1 MLREILQSIKEIIV
15 DYVKSR
21 LFPVT
26 VVVLVLFSI
35 LVHQLFVLQI
45 KEGEEHMENFVY
57 KSKKTLT
64 IDSVRGNIYDCNG
77 NLLAYNEL
85 SYSVVFSNDNAQT
98 TMAKNLKIS
107 ENELKNQIV
116 DETIS
121 ILEKNGDSLTLDFPI
136 KLDANGNFQFTVKDQ
151 QLKNFLKDVY
161 AKTDYDSMPD
171 EQKNATADDIMEYLN
186 TKVFDVSD
194 SYSKEA
200 DLKIV
205 GVRYKLWMNRYQQ
218 YVPVTIAYDIS
229 ETSNAAITEHADE
242 LPGMSVSVKSL
253 RRYNDA
259 KYFAHVI
266 GYIGAISDEEMKE
279 KNAKLSD
286 EEQYTNEEMIGK
298 TGIEQYCESYLRG
311 TNGLETMYVDNL
323 GKVIDTVESKPAT
336 AGNDVY
342 LTLDLNLQKYCYDT
356 LEDEITSIIL
366 SYLTP
371 AYNVIAKENASIAIS
386 DVYFGLF
393 NNNILSQDDMRAED
407 ATDTEKATIQA
418 IDAQRQATLDLNL
431 QKYCYD
437 TLEDEITSIILS
449 YLTPAYNV
457 IAKENASIAISDVYF
472 GLFNNNILSQDDM
485 RAEDATDTEKATIQ
499 AIDAQRQATLDNLYT
514 ILTSTF
520 TPLSELDENY
530 QHYMEYICEVLSDNN
545 IFHTSMIDKDDQE
558 FIDYTNN
565 VTSLEHYLKYAISQE
580 AIDLS
585 ALKVESDYYDN
596 DEIYNALCDY
606 IIEYLST
613 DSEFDKLVIKV
624 MLQSGMITGD
634 AVVQLLYDQG
644 ILNVDGDT
652 EYQEYLAGN
661 YGAYDFMRKKIQNQE
676 ITPAMLALDI
686 CSGSAIVTDVNTGD
700 VKAYVSYPSYDNNYL
715 TNEVDTAYYN
725 QLLADKTTPLY
736 NRASQQR
743 TAPGSTY
750 KPLVA
755 IAGLTEGVIDTGSI
769 YFCNGLFEK
778 ITPSPKCWGNSAH
791 GGLNVVGGIQ
801 HSCNLFFYNLGYDLA
816 IKDGSYNDAYG
827 VERIQ
832 KYAELFGLGDKSGLE
847 LPEIEPHISDNDS
860 VRSAIGQAK
869 NIYAPVQLSRYV
881 TTIANSGTCYNLTL
895 IDKVTDYEGNVIL
908 DNHAEVKN
916 QVQLASSTWDAVHQG
931 MRNVVA
937 YSAGSDELIN
947 RINVHVAGKT
957 GTAQESEDKPDHALF
972 VSYAPYESPE
982 VSVTCVIQN
991 GYSSA
996 NARELAGFIYAY
1008 MYDPDKL
1015 VGAEMSG
1022 NATPSQD

>member
-35 LVHQLFVLQI
+35 LIHQLFVLQI
-45 KEGEEHMENFVY
+45 KEGQEHMENFVY

-85 SYSVVFSNDNAQT
+85 SYSVVFSNDTAQT
-98 TMAKNLKIS
+98 TMAKKLGIS
-107 ENELKNQIV
+107 ENETKNQIV
-116 DETIS
+116 SNTLS

-136 KLDANGNFQFTVKDQ
+136 KLDANGNYQYTVKDQ
-151 QLKNFLKDVY
+151 QLKLFLKDVY
-161 AKTDYDSMPD
+161 AQTDFDKMTD
-171 EQKNATADDIMEYLN
+171 AQKNSTADDIMKYL
-186 TKVFDVSD
+186 KEKIFDVAD
-194 SYSKEA
+194 TYSKEEA
-200 DLKIV
+200 LKIV
-205 GVRYKLWMNRYQQ
+205 AVRYKLWMNRYQQ

-253 RRYNDA
+253 RHYNDA

-266 GYIGAISDEEMKE
+266 GYIGAISDEELKE
-279 KNAKLSD
+279 RNADLSD
-286 EEQYTNEEMIGK
+286 NEKYTNEEMIGK

-311 TNGLETMYVDNL
+311 TNGSETMYVDNL
-323 GKVIDTVESKPAT
+323 GKVIETVESKPAT

-366 SYLTP
+366 TYLTP
-371 AYNVIAKENASIAIS
+371 AYNVVAEENSSIPIT

-393 NNNILSQDDMRAED
+393 NNNIFSLDHMHADD
-407 ATDTEKATIQA
+407 ATDTEKVTISA
-418 IDAQRQATLDLNL
+418 IETQTESTINR
-431 QKYCYD
+431 
-437 TLEDEITSIILS
+437 I
-449 YLTPAYNV
+449 
-457 IAKENASIAISDVYF
+457 
-472 GLFNNNILSQDDM
+472 DD
-485 RAEDATDTEKATIQ
+485 
-499 AIDAQRQATLDNLYT
+499 
-514 ILTSTF
+514 ILTTSF
-520 TPLSELDENY
+520 TPLSELDQTY
-530 QHYMEYICEVLSDNN
+530 QDYMEYICEILSEND
-545 IFHTSMIDKDDQE
+545 IFQSSMIDKEDQE
-558 FIDYTNN
+558 FIDYTSN

-580 AIDLS
+580 AIDIS
-585 ALKVESDYYDN
+585 ALQVESDYYDN

-606 IIEYLST
+606 IIEYLKQ
-613 DSEFDKLVIKV
+613 DSEFDKLVIKD
-624 MLQSGMITGD
+624 MLKSGEISGNM
-634 AVVQLLYDQG
+634 VVQLLYDQG
-644 ILNVDGDT
+644 VLNVDGDT
-652 EYQEYLAGN
+652 DYQEYLNGSFS
-661 YGAYDFMRKKIQNQE
+661 AYDFIRKKIQSQE
-676 ITPAMLALDI
+676 LTPAMLALDI
-686 CSGSAIVTDVNTGD
+686 CSGSAIVTDVNTGN

-715 TNEVDTAYYN
+715 TNEVDTDYYN
-725 QLLADKTTPLY
+725 KLLSDKTTPLY

-755 IAGLTEGVIDTGSI
+755 IAGLTEGVIDTSSV
-769 YFCNGLFEK
+769 YYCNGLFDK
-778 ITPSPKCWGNSAH
+778 ITPPAKCWGNSAH

-816 IKDGSYNDAYG
+816 AKDGKYNDAYG

-869 NIYAPVQLSRYV
+869 NTYAPIQLSRYV
-881 TTIANSGTCYNLTL
+881 TTVANSGTCYNLTL
-895 IDKVTDYEGNVIL
+895 IDKVTDYEGNIIL
-908 DNHAEVKN
+908 NNQAEVKN
-916 QVQLASSTWDAVHQG
+916 TVQLAKSTWDAVHQG

-937 YSAGSDELIN
+937 YSAGSNELIN
-947 RINVHVAGKT
+947 QINVNVAGKT
-957 GTAQESEDKPDHALF
+957 GTAQESKVKPDHALF
-972 VSYAPYESPE
+972 VSYAPYEAPE

-1022 NATPSQD
+1022 NAEPSQD

>member
-1 MLREILQSIKEIIV
+1 
-15 DYVKSR
+15 
-21 LFPVT
+21 
-26 VVVLVLFSI
+26 
-35 LVHQLFVLQI
+35 
-45 KEGEEHMENFVY
+45 MENFVY

-64 IDSVRGNIYDCNG
+64 IDSVRGNICDCNG

-85 SYSVVFSNDNAQT
+85 SYSVVFSNDTAQT
-98 TMAKNLKIS
+98 TMAKKLGIS
-107 ENELKNQIV
+107 ENETKNQIV
-116 DETIS
+116 SNTLS

-136 KLDANGNFQFTVKDQ
+136 KLDANGNYQYTVKDQ
-151 QLKNFLKDVY
+151 QLKLFLKDVY
-161 AKTDYDSMPD
+161 AQTDFDKMTD
-171 EQKNATADDIMEYLN
+171 AQKNSTADDIMKYL
-186 TKVFDVSD
+186 KEKIFDVAD
-194 SYSKEA
+194 TYSKEES
-200 DLKIV
+200 LKIV
-205 GVRYKLWMNRYQQ
+205 AVRYKLWMNRYQQ

-253 RRYNDA
+253 RHYNDA

-266 GYIGAISDEEMKE
+266 GYIGAISDEELKE
-279 KNAKLSD
+279 RNAELSD
-286 EEQYTNEEMIGK
+286 NEKYTNEEMIGK

-311 TNGLETMYVDNL
+311 TNGSETMYVDNL
-323 GKVIDTVESKPAT
+323 GKVIETVESKPAT

-366 SYLTP
+366 TYLTP
-371 AYNVIAKENASIAIS
+371 AYNVVAEENSSIPIT

-393 NNNILSQDDMRAED
+393 NNNIFSLDHMHADD
-407 ATDTEKATIQA
+407 ATDTEKVTISA
-418 IDAQRQATLDLNL
+418 IETQTESTINR
-431 QKYCYD
+431 
-437 TLEDEITSIILS
+437 I
-449 YLTPAYNV
+449 
-457 IAKENASIAISDVYF
+457 
-472 GLFNNNILSQDDM
+472 DD
-485 RAEDATDTEKATIQ
+485 
-499 AIDAQRQATLDNLYT
+499 
-514 ILTSTF
+514 ILTTSF
-520 TPLSELDENY
+520 TPLSELDQTY
-530 QHYMEYICEVLSDNN
+530 QDYMEYICEILSEND
-545 IFHTSMIDKDDQE
+545 IFQSSMIDKEDQE
-558 FIDYTNN
+558 FIDYTSN

-580 AIDLS
+580 AIDIS
-585 ALKVESDYYDN
+585 ALQVESDYYDN

-606 IIEYLST
+606 IIEYLKQ
-613 DSEFDKLVIKV
+613 DSEFDKLVIKD
-624 MLQSGMITGD
+624 MLKSGEISGNM
-634 AVVQLLYDQG
+634 VVQLLYDQG
-644 ILNVDGDT
+644 VLNVDGDT
-652 EYQEYLAGN
+652 DYQEYLNGSFS
-661 YGAYDFMRKKIQNQE
+661 AYDFIRKKIQSQE
-676 ITPAMLALDI
+676 LTPAMLALDI

-715 TNEVDTAYYN
+715 TNEVDTDYYN
-725 QLLADKTTPLY
+725 KLLADKTTPLY

-755 IAGLTEGVIDTGSI
+755 IAGLTEGVIDTSSV
-769 YFCNGLFEK
+769 YYCNGLFDK
-778 ITPSPKCWGNSAH
+778 ITPPAKCWGNSAH

-816 IKDGSYNDAYG
+816 AKDGKYNDAYG

-869 NIYAPVQLSRYV
+869 NTYAPIQLSRYV
-881 TTIANSGTCYNLTL
+881 TTVANSGTCYNLTL
-895 IDKVTDYEGNVIL
+895 IDKVTDYEGNIIL
-908 DNHAEVKN
+908 NNQAEVKN
-916 QVQLASSTWDAVHQG
+916 TVQLAKSTWDAVHQG

-937 YSAGSDELIN
+937 YSAGSNELIN
-947 RINVHVAGKT
+947 QINVNVAGKT
-957 GTAQESEDKPDHALF
+957 GTAQESKVKPDHALF
-972 VSYAPYESPE
+972 VSYAPYEAPE

-1022 NATPSQD
+1022 NAEPSQD

>member
-35 LVHQLFVLQI
+35 LIHQLFVLQI
-45 KEGEEHMENFVY
+45 KEGQEHMENFVY

-85 SYSVVFSNDNAQT
+85 SYSVVFSNDTAQT
-98 TMAKNLKIS
+98 TMAKKLGIS
-107 ENELKNQIV
+107 ENETKNQIV
-116 DETIS
+116 SNTLS

-136 KLDANGNFQFTVKDQ
+136 KLDANGNYQYTVKDQ
-151 QLKNFLKDVY
+151 QLKLFLKDVY
-161 AKTDYDSMPD
+161 AQTDFDKMTD
-171 EQKNATADDIMEYLN
+171 AQKNSTADDIMKYLN
-186 TKVFDVSD
+186 EKIFDVAD
-194 SYSKEA
+194 TYSKEEA
-200 DLKIV
+200 LKIV
-205 GVRYKLWMNRYQQ
+205 AVRYKLWMNRYQQ

-253 RRYNDA
+253 RHYNDA

-266 GYIGAISDEEMKE
+266 GYIGAISDEELKDR
-279 KNAKLSD
+279 NADLSD
-286 EEQYTNEEMIGK
+286 NEKYTNEEMIGK
-298 TGIEQYCESYLRG
+298 TGIEQYCESYLRR
-311 TNGLETMYVDNL
+311 TNGSETMYVDNL
-323 GKVIDTVESKPAT
+323 GKVIETVESKPAT

-366 SYLTP
+366 TYLTP
-371 AYNVIAKENASIAIS
+371 AYNVVAEENSSIPIT

-393 NNNILSQDDMRAED
+393 NNNIFSLDHMHADD
-407 ATDTEKATIQA
+407 ATDTEKVTISA
-418 IDAQRQATLDLNL
+418 IETQTESTINR
-431 QKYCYD
+431 
-437 TLEDEITSIILS
+437 I
-449 YLTPAYNV
+449 
-457 IAKENASIAISDVYF
+457 
-472 GLFNNNILSQDDM
+472 DD
-485 RAEDATDTEKATIQ
+485 
-499 AIDAQRQATLDNLYT
+499 
-514 ILTSTF
+514 ILTTSF
-520 TPLSELDENY
+520 TPLSELDQTY
-530 QHYMEYICEVLSDNN
+530 QDYMEYICEILSEND
-545 IFHTSMIDKDDQE
+545 IFQSSMIDKEDQE
-558 FIDYTNN
+558 FIDYTSN

-580 AIDLS
+580 AIDIS
-585 ALKVESDYYDN
+585 ALQVESDYYDN

-606 IIEYLST
+606 IIEYLKQ
-613 DSEFDKLVIKV
+613 DSEFDKLVIKD
-624 MLQSGMITGD
+624 MLKSGEISGNM
-634 AVVQLLYDQG
+634 VVQLLYDQG
-644 ILNVDGDT
+644 VLNVDGDT
-652 EYQEYLAGN
+652 DYQEYLNGSSS
-661 YGAYDFMRKKIQNQE
+661 AYDFIRKKIQSQE
-676 ITPAMLALDI
+676 LTPAMLALDI

-715 TNEVDTAYYN
+715 TNEVDTDYYN
-725 QLLADKTTPLY
+725 KLLADKTTPLY

-755 IAGLTEGVIDTGSI
+755 IAGLTEGVIDTSSV
-769 YFCNGLFEK
+769 YYCNGLFDK
-778 ITPSPKCWGNSAH
+778 ITPPAKCWGNSAH

-816 IKDGSYNDAYG
+816 AKDGKYNDAYG

-869 NIYAPVQLSRYV
+869 NTYAPIQLSRYV
-881 TTIANSGTCYNLTL
+881 TTVANSGTCYNLTL
-895 IDKVTDYEGNVIL
+895 IDKVTDYEGNIIL
-908 DNHAEVKN
+908 NNQAEVKN
-916 QVQLASSTWDAVHQG
+916 TVQLAKSTWDSVHQG

-937 YSAGSDELIN
+937 YSAGSNELIN
-947 RINVHVAGKT
+947 QINVNVAGKT
-957 GTAQESEDKPDHALF
+957 GTAQESKVKPDHSLF
-972 VSYAPYESPE
+972 VSYAPYEAPE

-1022 NATPSQD
+1022 NAEPSQD

>member
-35 LVHQLFVLQI
+35 LIHQLFVLQI
-45 KEGEEHMENFVY
+45 KEGQEHMENFVY

-85 SYSVVFSNDNAQT
+85 SYSVVFSNDTAQT
-98 TMAKNLKIS
+98 TMAKKLGIS
-107 ENELKNQIV
+107 ENETKNQIV
-116 DETIS
+116 SNTLS

-136 KLDANGNFQFTVKDQ
+136 KLDANGNYQYTVKDQ
-151 QLKNFLKDVY
+151 QLKLFLKDVY
-161 AKTDYDSMPD
+161 AQTDFDKMTD
-171 EQKNATADDIMEYLN
+171 AQKNSTADDIMKYL
-186 TKVFDVSD
+186 KEKIFDVTD
-194 SYSKEA
+194 TYSKEEA
-200 DLKIV
+200 LKIV
-205 GVRYKLWMNRYQQ
+205 AVRYKLWMNRYQQ

-253 RRYNDA
+253 RHYNDA

-266 GYIGAISDEEMKE
+266 GYIGAISDEELKE
-279 KNAKLSD
+279 RNAELSD
-286 EEQYTNEEMIGK
+286 NEKYTNEEMIGK

-311 TNGLETMYVDNL
+311 TNGSETMYVDNL
-323 GKVIDTVESKPAT
+323 GKVIETVESKPAT

-366 SYLTP
+366 TYLTP
-371 AYNVIAKENASIAIS
+371 AYNVVAEENSSIPIT

-393 NNNILSQDDMRAED
+393 NNNIFSLDHMHADD
-407 ATDTEKATIQA
+407 ATDTEKATISA
-418 IDAQRQATLDLNL
+418 IEAQTESTINR
-431 QKYCYD
+431 
-437 TLEDEITSIILS
+437 I
-449 YLTPAYNV
+449 
-457 IAKENASIAISDVYF
+457 
-472 GLFNNNILSQDDM
+472 DD
-485 RAEDATDTEKATIQ
+485 
-499 AIDAQRQATLDNLYT
+499 
-514 ILTSTF
+514 ILTTSF
-520 TPLSELDENY
+520 TPLSELDQTY
-530 QHYMEYICEVLSDNN
+530 QDYMEYICEILSEND
-545 IFHTSMIDKDDQE
+545 IFQSSMIDKEDQE
-558 FIDYTNN
+558 FIDYTSN

-580 AIDLS
+580 AIDIS
-585 ALKVESDYYDN
+585 ALQVESDYYDN

-606 IIEYLST
+606 IIEYLKQ
-613 DSEFDKLVIKV
+613 DSEFDKLVIKD
-624 MLQSGMITGD
+624 MLKSGEISGNM
-634 AVVQLLYDQG
+634 VVQLLYDQG
-644 ILNVDGDT
+644 VLNVDGDT
-652 EYQEYLAGN
+652 DYQEYLNGSFS
-661 YGAYDFMRKKIQNQE
+661 AYDFIRKKIQSQE
-676 ITPAMLALDI
+676 LTPAMLALDI

-715 TNEVDTAYYN
+715 TNEVDTDYYN
-725 QLLADKTTPLY
+725 KLLADKTTPLY

-755 IAGLTEGVIDTGSI
+755 IAGLTEGVIDTSSV
-769 YFCNGLFEK
+769 YYCNGLFDK
-778 ITPSPKCWGNSAH
+778 ITPPAKCWGNSAH

-816 IKDGSYNDAYG
+816 AKDGKYNDAYG

-869 NIYAPVQLSRYV
+869 NTYAPIQLSRYV
-881 TTIANSGTCYNLTL
+881 TTVANSGTCYNLTL
-895 IDKVTDYEGNVIL
+895 IDKVTDYEGNIIL
-908 DNHAEVKN
+908 NNQAEVKN
-916 QVQLASSTWDAVHQG
+916 TVQLAKSTWDAVHQG

-937 YSAGSDELIN
+937 YSAGSNELIN
-947 RINVHVAGKT
+947 QINVNVAGKT
-957 GTAQESEDKPDHALF
+957 GTAQESKVKPDHALF
-972 VSYAPYESPE
+972 VSYAPYEAPE

-1022 NATPSQD
+1022 NAEPSQD

>member
-1 MLREILQSIKEIIV
+1 MLREILSSIKEIIV

-45 KEGEEHMENFVY
+45 KEGSEHAENFVY
-57 KSKKTLT
+57 KSKKTLS
-64 IDSVRGNIYDCNG
+64 IDSVRGNIFDCNG
-77 NLLAYNEL
+77 KLIAYNEL
-85 SYSVVFSNDNAQT
+85 SYSVVFSNDTSQT
-98 TMAKNLKIS
+98 AKANELNIS

-116 DETIS
+116 YETIQ

-136 KLDANGNFQFTVKDQ
+136 KLDADGNFQFTLKDQ
-151 QLKNFLKDVY
+151 LLKNFLKDVY
-161 AKTDYDSMPD
+161 AKTDFDSMPD
-171 EQKNATADDIMEYLN
+171 EQKNATADDVMKYLN
-186 TKVFDVSD
+186 EKIFNVSD
-194 SYSKEA
+194 SYNKTD

-242 LPGMSVSVKSL
+242 LPGMSVAVKSL

-266 GYIGAISDEEMKE
+266 GYVGAISDDELKE
-279 KNAKLSD
+279 KNAELEED
-286 EEQYTNEEMIGK
+286 EQYTNDEIIGK

-311 TNGLETMYVDNL
+311 TNGSETMYVDNL
-323 GKVIDTVESKPAT
+323 GKVINTVESKPAT

-342 LTLDLNLQKYCYDT
+342 LTLDSNLQKYCYDT

-366 SYLTP
+366 TYLTP
-371 AYNVIAKENASIAIS
+371 AYNVVAKENASIAIT

-393 NNNILSQDDMRAED
+393 NNNIFSLDHMKSED
-407 ATDTEKATIQA
+407 ATGTEKNVITA
-418 IDAQRQATLDLNL
+418 IESQQKATLD
-431 QKYCYD
+431 
-437 TLEDEITSIILS
+437 SI
-449 YLTPAYNV
+449 
-457 IAKENASIAISDVYF
+457 D
-472 GLFNNNILSQDDM
+472 
-485 RAEDATDTEKATIQ
+485 R
-499 AIDAQRQATLDNLYT
+499 
-514 ILTSTF
+514 ILTKDF

-530 QHYMEYICEVLSDNN
+530 QHYMEYICEFLSEEDV
-545 IFHTSMIDKDDQE
+545 FHTSMIDKDDQE
-558 FIDYTNN
+558 FIDYTSDL
-565 VTSLEHYLKYAISQE
+565 TSLEHYLKYAISKE

-585 ALKVESDYYDN
+585 ALNVESDYYDN
-596 DEIYNALCDY
+596 DEIYSALCDY

-613 DSEFDKLVIKV
+613 DTEFDKLVIKV
-624 MLQSGMITGD
+624 MLQSGEISGD
-634 AVVQLLYDQG
+634 SVVQLLYDQG

-652 EYQEYLAGN
+652 EYQEYSAGN
-661 YGAYDFMRKKIQNQE
+661 YGAYDFMRKKIKSQD

-715 TNEVDTAYYN
+715 TNEVDSSYYTK
-725 QLLADKTTPLY
+725 LLNDKTRPLY
-736 NRASQQR
+736 NRASQQL

-750 KPLVA
+750 KPLVS
-755 IAGLTEGVIDTGSI
+755 IAGLSEKVIDTGSI
-769 YFCNGLFEK
+769 YYCNGLFDK
-778 ITPSPKCWGNSAH
+778 ITPPAKCWGNSAH

-816 IKDGSYNDAYG
+816 NKDGHYNDAYG
-827 VERIQ
+827 IERIT
-832 KYAELFGLGDKSGLE
+832 KYAEMFGLGDLSGVE
-847 LPEIEPHISDNDS
+847 LPEATPHISDADS
-860 VRSAIGQAK
+860 VRSAIGQSK
-869 NIYAPVQLSRYV
+869 NNYAPVQLSRYV
-881 TTIANSGTCYNLTL
+881 TAVANSGTCYNLTL
-895 IDKVTDYEGNVIL
+895 IDKITDYEGNIIL

-916 QVQLASSTWDAVHQG
+916 EIQLAQSTWDAVHQG

-937 YSAGSDELIN
+937 YSAGANELI
-947 RINVHVAGKT
+947 RQINVHVAGKT
-957 GTAQESEDKPDHALF
+957 GTAQESEVKPDHALF

-1022 NATPSQD
+1022 NAEPSQD

>member
-35 LVHQLFVLQI
+35 LIHQLFVLQI
-45 KEGEEHMENFVY
+45 KEGQEHMENFVY

-64 IDSVRGNIYDCNG
+64 IDSVRGNIFDCNG
-77 NLLAYNEL
+77 YLLAYNEL
-85 SYSVVFSNDNAQT
+85 SYSVVFSNDTAQT
-98 TMAKNLKIS
+98 TMAKKLGIS
-107 ENELKNQIV
+107 ENEAKNQIV
-116 DETIS
+116 SNTLS
-121 ILEKNGDSLTLDFPI
+121 ILEKNGDSLSLDFPI
-136 KLDANGNFQFTVKDQ
+136 KLDANGNYQYTVKDQ
-151 QLKNFLKDVY
+151 QLKLFLKDVY
-161 AKTDYDSMPD
+161 AQTDFDKMTD
-171 EQKNATADDIMEYLN
+171 AQKNSTADDIMKYL
-186 TKVFDVSD
+186 KEKIFDVAD
-194 SYSKEA
+194 TYSKEEA
-200 DLKIV
+200 LKIV
-205 GVRYKLWMNRYQQ
+205 AVRYKLWMNRYQQ

-229 ETSNAAITEHADE
+229 EMSNAAITEHADE

-253 RRYNDA
+253 RHYNDA

-266 GYIGAISDEEMKE
+266 GYIGAISDEELKE
-279 KNAKLSD
+279 RNAELSD
-286 EEQYTNEEMIGK
+286 NEKYTNEEMIGK

-311 TNGLETMYVDNL
+311 TNGSETMYVDNL
-323 GKVIDTVESKPAT
+323 GKVIETVESKPAT

-366 SYLTP
+366 TYLTP
-371 AYNVIAKENASIAIS
+371 AYNVVAEENSSIPIT

-393 NNNILSQDDMRAED
+393 NNNIFSLDHMHADD
-407 ATDTEKATIQA
+407 ATDTEKVTISA
-418 IDAQRQATLDLNL
+418 IETQTESTINR
-431 QKYCYD
+431 
-437 TLEDEITSIILS
+437 I
-449 YLTPAYNV
+449 
-457 IAKENASIAISDVYF
+457 
-472 GLFNNNILSQDDM
+472 DD
-485 RAEDATDTEKATIQ
+485 
-499 AIDAQRQATLDNLYT
+499 
-514 ILTSTF
+514 ILTTSF
-520 TPLSELDENY
+520 TPLSELDQTY
-530 QHYMEYICEVLSDNN
+530 QDYMEYICEILSEND
-545 IFHTSMIDKDDQE
+545 IFQSSMIDKEDQE
-558 FIDYTNN
+558 FIDYTSN

-580 AIDLS
+580 AIDIS
-585 ALKVESDYYDN
+585 ALQVESDYYDN

-606 IIEYLST
+606 IIEYLKQ
-613 DSEFDKLVIKV
+613 DSEFDKLVIKD
-624 MLQSGMITGD
+624 MLKSGEISGNM
-634 AVVQLLYDQG
+634 VVQLLYDQG
-644 ILNVDGDT
+644 VLNVDGDT
-652 EYQEYLAGN
+652 DYQEYLNGSFS
-661 YGAYDFMRKKIQNQE
+661 AYDFIRKKIQSQE
-676 ITPAMLALDI
+676 LTPAMLALDI
-686 CSGSAIVTDVNTGD
+686 CSGSAIVTDVNTGN

-715 TNEVDTAYYN
+715 TNEVDTDYYN
-725 QLLADKTTPLY
+725 KLLADKTTPLY

-755 IAGLTEGVIDTGSI
+755 IAGLTEGVIDTSSV
-769 YFCNGLFEK
+769 YYCNGLFDK
-778 ITPSPKCWGNSAH
+778 ITPPAKCWGNSAH

-816 IKDGSYNDAYG
+816 AKDGKYNDAYG

-869 NIYAPVQLSRYV
+869 NTYAPIQLSRYV
-881 TTIANSGTCYNLTL
+881 TTVANSGTCYNLTL
-895 IDKVTDYEGNVIL
+895 IDKVTDYEGNIIL
-908 DNHAEVKN
+908 NNQAEVKN
-916 QVQLASSTWDAVHQG
+916 TVQLAKSTWDAVHQG

-937 YSAGSDELIN
+937 YSAGSNELIN
-947 RINVHVAGKT
+947 QINVNVAGKT
-957 GTAQESEDKPDHALF
+957 GTAQESKVKPDHALF
-972 VSYAPYESPE
+972 VSYAPYEAPE

-1022 NATPSQD
+1022 NAEPSQD

>member
-342 LTLDLNLQKYCYDT
+342 L
-356 LEDEITSIIL
+356 
-366 SYLTP
+366 
-371 AYNVIAKENASIAIS
+371 
-386 DVYFGLF
+386 
-393 NNNILSQDDMRAED
+393 
-407 ATDTEKATIQA
+407 
-418 IDAQRQATLDLNL
+418 TLDLNL

-1015 VGAEMSG
+1015 VGAETSG

>member
-1 MLREILQSIKEIIV
+1 MLREILSSIKEIIV

-45 KEGEEHMENFVY
+45 KEGAEHAENFVY
-57 KSKKTLT
+57 KSRKTLS

-85 SYSVVFSNDNAQT
+85 SYSVVFSNDTSQT
-98 TMAKNLKIS
+98 AKAKELGIS

-116 DETIS
+116 HDTIQ
-121 ILEKNGDSLTLDFPI
+121 ILEENGDSLTLDFPI
-136 KLDANGNFQFTVKDQ
+136 KLDADGNFQFTVKDQ

-161 AKTDYDSMPD
+161 AKTDFDSMPD
-171 EQKNATADDIMEYLN
+171 EQKNATADDVMKYLN
-186 TKVFDVSD
+186 EKVFNVSD
-194 SYSKEA
+194 SYDKDY

-229 ETSNAAITEHADE
+229 EASNAAITEHADE
-242 LPGMSVSVKSL
+242 LLGMSVSVKSL
-253 RRYNDA
+253 RRYNNA

-266 GYIGAISDEEMKE
+266 GYIGAISDDELKE
-279 KNAKLSD
+279 KNAELEED
-286 EEQYTNEEMIGK
+286 EQYTNDEMIGK

-311 TNGLETMYVDNL
+311 TNGSETMYVDNL
-323 GKVIDTVESKPAT
+323 GKVINTVESKPAT

-366 SYLTP
+366 TYLTP
-371 AYNVIAKENASIAIS
+371 AYNVVAEENASIAIT

-393 NNNILSQDDMRAED
+393 NNNIFSLDHMKSDE
-407 ATDTEKATIQA
+407 ATGTEKNVITA
-418 IDAQRQATLDLNL
+418 IEAQQKATLD
-431 QKYCYD
+431 
-437 TLEDEITSIILS
+437 SI
-449 YLTPAYNV
+449 
-457 IAKENASIAISDVYF
+457 D
-472 GLFNNNILSQDDM
+472 
-485 RAEDATDTEKATIQ
+485 R
-499 AIDAQRQATLDNLYT
+499 
-514 ILTSTF
+514 ILTKDF

-530 QHYMEYICEVLSDNN
+530 QHYMEYICEFLSDENV
-545 IFHTSMIDKDDQE
+545 FHTSMIDKDDQE
-558 FIDYTNN
+558 FIDYTSN
-565 VTSLEHYLKYAISQE
+565 VTSLEHYLKYAISKE
-580 AIDLS
+580 AIELS
-585 ALKVESDYYDN
+585 ALNVESDYYDN

-606 IIEYLST
+606 ILEYLST
-613 DSEFDKLVIKV
+613 DTEFDKLVIKV
-624 MLQSGMITGD
+624 MLQSGEISGD
-634 AVVQLLYDQG
+634 SVVQLLYDQG

-652 EYQEYLAGN
+652 EYQEYSAGN
-661 YGAYDFMRKKIQNQE
+661 YGAYDFMRKKIESQD

-715 TNEVDTAYYN
+715 TNEVDSSYYTK
-725 QLLADKTTPLY
+725 LLNDKTRPLY
-736 NRASQQR
+736 NRASQQL

-750 KPLVA
+750 KPLVS
-755 IAGLTEGVIDTGSI
+755 IAGLSEEVIDTGSI
-769 YFCNGLFEK
+769 YYCNGLFDK
-778 ITPSPKCWGNSAH
+778 ITPAAKCWGNSAH

-801 HSCNLFFYNLGYDLA
+801 NSCNLFFYNLGYDLA
-816 IKDGSYNDAYG
+816 IKDGHYNDAYG
-827 VERIQ
+827 IERIT
-832 KYAELFGLGDKSGLE
+832 KYAKMFGLGDLSGVE
-847 LPEIEPHISDNDS
+847 LPEASPHISDADS
-860 VRSAIGQAK
+860 VRSAIGQSK
-869 NIYAPVQLSRYV
+869 NNYAPVQLSRYV
-881 TTIANSGTCYNLTL
+881 TAVANSGTCYNLTL
-895 IDKVTDYEGNVIL
+895 IDKVTDYEGNIIL

-916 QVQLASSTWDAVHQG
+916 EIQLAQSTWDAVHQG

-937 YSAGSDELIN
+937 YSAGANELI
-947 RINVHVAGKT
+947 RQINVQVAGKT
-957 GTAQESEDKPDHALF
+957 GTAQESEVKPDHALF

-1022 NATPSQD
+1022 SAEPSQD

>member
-35 LVHQLFVLQI
+35 LIHQLFVLQI
-45 KEGEEHMENFVY
+45 KEGQEHMENFVY

-64 IDSVRGNIYDCNG
+64 IDSVRGNIFDCNG
-77 NLLAYNEL
+77 YLLAYNEL
-85 SYSVVFSNDNAQT
+85 SYSVVFSNDTAQT
-98 TMAKNLKIS
+98 TMAKKLGIS
-107 ENELKNQIV
+107 ENETKNQIV
-116 DETIS
+116 SNTLS

-136 KLDANGNFQFTVKDQ
+136 KLDANGNYQYTVKDQ
-151 QLKNFLKDVY
+151 QLKLFLKDVY
-161 AKTDYDSMPD
+161 AQTDFDKMTD
-171 EQKNATADDIMEYLN
+171 AQKNSTADDIMKYL
-186 TKVFDVSD
+186 KEKIFDVSD
-194 SYSKEA
+194 TYSKEEA
-200 DLKIV
+200 LKIV
-205 GVRYKLWMNRYQQ
+205 AVRYKLWMNRYQQ

-253 RRYNDA
+253 RHYNDA

-266 GYIGAISDEEMKE
+266 GYIGAISDEELKE
-279 KNAKLSD
+279 RNADLSD
-286 EEQYTNEEMIGK
+286 NEKYTNEEMIGK

-311 TNGLETMYVDNL
+311 TNGSETMYVDNL
-323 GKVIDTVESKPAT
+323 GKVIETVESKPAT

-366 SYLTP
+366 TYLTP
-371 AYNVIAKENASIAIS
+371 AYNVVAEENSSIPIT

-393 NNNILSQDDMRAED
+393 NNNIFSLDHMHADD
-407 ATDTEKATIQA
+407 ATDTEKVTISA
-418 IDAQRQATLDLNL
+418 IETQTESTINR
-431 QKYCYD
+431 
-437 TLEDEITSIILS
+437 I
-449 YLTPAYNV
+449 
-457 IAKENASIAISDVYF
+457 
-472 GLFNNNILSQDDM
+472 DD
-485 RAEDATDTEKATIQ
+485 
-499 AIDAQRQATLDNLYT
+499 
-514 ILTSTF
+514 ILTTSF
-520 TPLSELDENY
+520 TPLSELDQTY
-530 QHYMEYICEVLSDNN
+530 QDYMEYICEILSEND
-545 IFHTSMIDKDDQE
+545 IFQSSMIDKEDQE
-558 FIDYTNN
+558 FIDYTSN

-580 AIDLS
+580 AIDIS
-585 ALKVESDYYDN
+585 ALQVESDYYDN

-606 IIEYLST
+606 IIEYLKQ
-613 DSEFDKLVIKV
+613 DSEFDKLVIKD
-624 MLQSGMITGD
+624 MLKSGEISGNM
-634 AVVQLLYDQG
+634 VVQLLYDQG
-644 ILNVDGDT
+644 VLNVDGDT
-652 EYQEYLAGN
+652 DYQEYLNGSSS
-661 YGAYDFMRKKIQNQE
+661 AYDFIRKKIQSQE
-676 ITPAMLALDI
+676 LTPAMLALDI

-715 TNEVDTAYYN
+715 TNEVDTDYYN
-725 QLLADKTTPLY
+725 KLLADKTTPLY

-755 IAGLTEGVIDTGSI
+755 IAGLTEGVIDTSSV
-769 YFCNGLFEK
+769 YYCNGLFDK
-778 ITPSPKCWGNSAH
+778 ITPPAKCWGNSAH

-816 IKDGSYNDAYG
+816 AKDGKYNDAYG

-869 NIYAPVQLSRYV
+869 NTYAPIQLSRYV
-881 TTIANSGTCYNLTL
+881 TTVANSGTCYNLTL
-895 IDKVTDYEGNVIL
+895 IDKVTDYEGNIIL
-908 DNHAEVKN
+908 NNQAEVKN
-916 QVQLASSTWDAVHQG
+916 TVQLAKSTWDAVHQG

-937 YSAGSDELIN
+937 YSAGSNELIN
-947 RINVHVAGKT
+947 QINVNVAGKT
-957 GTAQESEDKPDHALF
+957 GTAQESKVKPDHALF
-972 VSYAPYESPE
+972 VSYAPYEAPE

-1022 NATPSQD
+1022 NAEPSQD

>member
-35 LVHQLFVLQI
+35 LIHQLFVLQI
-45 KEGEEHMENFVY
+45 KEGQEHMENFVY

-64 IDSVRGNIYDCNG
+64 IDSVRGNIFDCNG
-77 NLLAYNEL
+77 YLLAYNEL
-85 SYSVVFSNDNAQT
+85 SYSVVFSNDTAQT
-98 TMAKNLKIS
+98 TMAKKLGIS
-107 ENELKNQIV
+107 ENETKNQIV
-116 DETIS
+116 SNTLS

-136 KLDANGNFQFTVKDQ
+136 KLDANGKYQYTVKDQ
-151 QLKNFLKDVY
+151 QLKLFLKDVY
-161 AKTDYDSMPD
+161 AQTDFDKMTD
-171 EQKNATADDIMEYLN
+171 AQKNSTADDIMKYL
-186 TKVFDVSD
+186 KEKIFDVAD
-194 SYSKEA
+194 TYSKEEA
-200 DLKIV
+200 LKIV
-205 GVRYKLWMNRYQQ
+205 AVRYKLWMNRYQQ

-229 ETSNAAITEHADE
+229 EMSNAAITEHADE

-253 RRYNDA
+253 RHYNDA

-266 GYIGAISDEEMKE
+266 GYIGAISDEELKE
-279 KNAKLSD
+279 RNADLSD
-286 EEQYTNEEMIGK
+286 NEKYTNEEMIGK

-311 TNGLETMYVDNL
+311 TNGSETMYVDNL
-323 GKVIDTVESKPAT
+323 GKVIETVESKPAT

-366 SYLTP
+366 TYLTP
-371 AYNVIAKENASIAIS
+371 AYNVVAEENSSIPIT

-393 NNNILSQDDMRAED
+393 NNNIFSLDHMHADD
-407 ATDTEKATIQA
+407 ATDTEKVTISA
-418 IDAQRQATLDLNL
+418 IETQTESTINR
-431 QKYCYD
+431 
-437 TLEDEITSIILS
+437 I
-449 YLTPAYNV
+449 
-457 IAKENASIAISDVYF
+457 
-472 GLFNNNILSQDDM
+472 DD
-485 RAEDATDTEKATIQ
+485 
-499 AIDAQRQATLDNLYT
+499 
-514 ILTSTF
+514 ILTTSF
-520 TPLSELDENY
+520 TPLSELDQTY
-530 QHYMEYICEVLSDNN
+530 QDYMEYICEILSEND
-545 IFHTSMIDKDDQE
+545 IFQSSMIDKEDQE
-558 FIDYTNN
+558 FIDYTSN

-580 AIDLS
+580 AIDIS
-585 ALKVESDYYDN
+585 ALQVESDYYDN

-606 IIEYLST
+606 IIEYLKQ
-613 DSEFDKLVIKV
+613 DSEFDKLVIKD
-624 MLQSGMITGD
+624 MLKSGEISGNM
-634 AVVQLLYDQG
+634 VVQLLYDQG
-644 ILNVDGDT
+644 VLNVDGDT
-652 EYQEYLAGN
+652 DYQEYLNGSSS
-661 YGAYDFMRKKIQNQE
+661 AYDFIRKKIQSQE
-676 ITPAMLALDI
+676 LTPAMLALDI

-715 TNEVDTAYYN
+715 TNEVDTDYYN
-725 QLLADKTTPLY
+725 KLLADKTTPLY

-755 IAGLTEGVIDTGSI
+755 IAGLTEGVIDTSSV
-769 YFCNGLFEK
+769 YYCNGLFDK
-778 ITPSPKCWGNSAH
+778 ITPPAKCWGNSAH

-816 IKDGSYNDAYG
+816 AKDGKYNDAYG

-869 NIYAPVQLSRYV
+869 NTYAPIQLSRYV
-881 TTIANSGTCYNLTL
+881 TTVANSGTCYNLTL
-895 IDKVTDYEGNVIL
+895 IDKVTDYEGNIIL
-908 DNHAEVKN
+908 NNQAEVKN
-916 QVQLASSTWDAVHQG
+916 TVQLAKSTWDAVHQG

-937 YSAGSDELIN
+937 YSAGSNELIN
-947 RINVHVAGKT
+947 QINVNVAGKT
-957 GTAQESEDKPDHALF
+957 GTAQESKVKPDHALF
-972 VSYAPYESPE
+972 VSYAPYEAPE

-1022 NATPSQD
+1022 NAEPSQD

>member
-1 MLREILQSIKEIIV
+1 MLREILSSIKEIIV

-45 KEGEEHMENFVY
+45 KEGSEHAENFVY
-57 KSKKTLT
+57 KSKKTLS
-64 IDSVRGNIYDCNG
+64 IDSVRGNIFDCNG
-77 NLLAYNEL
+77 KLIAYNEL
-85 SYSVVFSNDNAQT
+85 SYSVVFSNDTSQT
-98 TMAKNLKIS
+98 AKANELNIS

-116 DETIS
+116 YETIQ

-136 KLDANGNFQFTVKDQ
+136 KLDADGNFQFTLKDQ
-151 QLKNFLKDVY
+151 LLKNFLKDVY
-161 AKTDYDSMPD
+161 AKTDFDSMPD
-171 EQKNATADDIMEYLN
+171 EQKNATADDVMKYLN
-186 TKVFDVSD
+186 EKIFNVSD
-194 SYSKEA
+194 SYSKTD

-242 LPGMSVSVKSL
+242 LPGMSVAVKSL

-266 GYIGAISDEEMKE
+266 GYVGAISDDELKE
-279 KNAKLSD
+279 KNAELEED
-286 EEQYTNEEMIGK
+286 EQYTNDEIIGK

-311 TNGLETMYVDNL
+311 INGSETMYVDNL
-323 GKVIDTVESKPAT
+323 GKVINTVESKPAT

-342 LTLDLNLQKYCYDT
+342 LTLDSNLQKYCYDT

-366 SYLTP
+366 TYLTP
-371 AYNVIAKENASIAIS
+371 AYNVVAKENASIAIT

-393 NNNILSQDDMRAED
+393 NNNIFSLDHMKSED
-407 ATDTEKATIQA
+407 ATATEKNIITA
-418 IDAQRQATLDLNL
+418 IESQQEATLD
-431 QKYCYD
+431 
-437 TLEDEITSIILS
+437 SI
-449 YLTPAYNV
+449 N
-457 IAKENASIAISDVYF
+457 
-472 GLFNNNILSQDDM
+472 
-485 RAEDATDTEKATIQ
+485 R
-499 AIDAQRQATLDNLYT
+499 
-514 ILTSTF
+514 ILTKDF

-530 QHYMEYICEVLSDNN
+530 QHYMEYICEFLSEEDV
-545 IFHTSMIDKDDQE
+545 FHTSMIDKDDKE
-558 FIDYTNN
+558 FIDYTSGL
-565 VTSLEHYLKYAISQE
+565 TSLEHYLKYAISKE

-585 ALKVESDYYDN
+585 ALNVESDYYDN
-596 DEIYNALCDY
+596 DEIYSALCDY
-606 IIEYLST
+606 IIEYLSADT
-613 DSEFDKLVIKV
+613 EFDKLVIKV
-624 MLQSGMITGD
+624 MLQSGEISGD
-634 AVVQLLYDQG
+634 SVVQLLYDQG

-652 EYQEYLAGN
+652 EYQEYSAGN
-661 YGAYDFMRKKIQNQE
+661 YGAYDFMRKKIKSQD

-715 TNEVDTAYYN
+715 TNEVDSGYYTK
-725 QLLADKTTPLY
+725 LLNDKTRPLY
-736 NRASQQR
+736 NRASQQL

-750 KPLVA
+750 KPLVS
-755 IAGLTEGVIDTGSI
+755 IAGLSEEVIDTGSI
-769 YFCNGLFEK
+769 YYCNGLFDK
-778 ITPSPKCWGNSAH
+778 ITPPAKCWGNSAH

-816 IKDGSYNDAYG
+816 VKDGHYNDAYG
-827 VERIQ
+827 IERIT
-832 KYAELFGLGDKSGLE
+832 KYAEMFGLGDLSGVE
-847 LPEIEPHISDNDS
+847 LPEATPHISDADS
-860 VRSAIGQAK
+860 VRSAIGQSK
-869 NIYAPVQLSRYV
+869 NNYAPVQLSRYV
-881 TTIANSGTCYNLTL
+881 TAVANSGTCYNLTL
-895 IDKVTDYEGNVIL
+895 IDKITDYEGNIIL

-916 QVQLASSTWDAVHQG
+916 EIQLAQSTWDAVHQG

-937 YSAGSDELIN
+937 YSAGENELI
-947 RINVHVAGKT
+947 RQINVNVAGKT
-957 GTAQESEDKPDHALF
+957 GTAQESEVKPDHALF

-1022 NATPSQD
+1022 NAEPLQD

>member
-35 LVHQLFVLQI
+35 LIHQLFVLQI
-45 KEGEEHMENFVY
+45 KEGQEHMENFVY

-64 IDSVRGNIYDCNG
+64 IDSVRGNIFDCNG
-77 NLLAYNEL
+77 YLLAYNEL
-85 SYSVVFSNDNAQT
+85 SYSVVFSNDTAQT
-98 TMAKNLKIS
+98 TMAKKLGIS
-107 ENELKNQIV
+107 ENETKNQIV
-116 DETIS
+116 SNTLS

-136 KLDANGNFQFTVKDQ
+136 KLDANGNYQYTVKDQ
-151 QLKNFLKDVY
+151 QLKLFLKDVY
-161 AKTDYDSMPD
+161 AQTDFDKMTD
-171 EQKNATADDIMEYLN
+171 AQKNSTADDIMKYL
-186 TKVFDVSD
+186 KEKIFDVAD
-194 SYSKEA
+194 TYSKEEA
-200 DLKIV
+200 LKIV
-205 GVRYKLWMNRYQQ
+205 AVRYKLWMNRYQQ

-253 RRYNDA
+253 RHYNDA

-266 GYIGAISDEEMKE
+266 GYIGAISDEELKE
-279 KNAKLSD
+279 RNADLSD
-286 EEQYTNEEMIGK
+286 NEKYTNEEMIGK

-311 TNGLETMYVDNL
+311 TNGSETMYVDNL
-323 GKVIDTVESKPAT
+323 GKVIETVESKPAT

-366 SYLTP
+366 TYLTP
-371 AYNVIAKENASIAIS
+371 AYNVVAEENSSIPIT

-393 NNNILSQDDMRAED
+393 NNNIFSLDHMHADD
-407 ATDTEKATIQA
+407 ATDTEKVTISA
-418 IDAQRQATLDLNL
+418 IETQTESTINR
-431 QKYCYD
+431 
-437 TLEDEITSIILS
+437 I
-449 YLTPAYNV
+449 
-457 IAKENASIAISDVYF
+457 
-472 GLFNNNILSQDDM
+472 DD
-485 RAEDATDTEKATIQ
+485 
-499 AIDAQRQATLDNLYT
+499 
-514 ILTSTF
+514 ILTTSF
-520 TPLSELDENY
+520 TPLSELDQTY
-530 QHYMEYICEVLSDNN
+530 QDYMEYICEILSEND
-545 IFHTSMIDKDDQE
+545 IFQSSMIDKEDQE
-558 FIDYTNN
+558 FIDYTSN

-580 AIDLS
+580 AIDIS
-585 ALKVESDYYDN
+585 ALQVESDYYDN

-606 IIEYLST
+606 IIEYLKQ
-613 DSEFDKLVIKV
+613 DSEFDKLVIKD
-624 MLQSGMITGD
+624 MLKSGEISGNM
-634 AVVQLLYDQG
+634 VVQLLYDQG
-644 ILNVDGDT
+644 VLNVDGDT
-652 EYQEYLAGN
+652 DYQEYLNGSSS
-661 YGAYDFMRKKIQNQE
+661 AYDFIRKKIQSQE
-676 ITPAMLALDI
+676 LTPAMLALDI

-715 TNEVDTAYYN
+715 TNEVDTDYYN
-725 QLLADKTTPLY
+725 KLLADKTTPLY

-755 IAGLTEGVIDTGSI
+755 IAGLTEGVIDTSSV
-769 YFCNGLFEK
+769 YYCNGLFDK
-778 ITPSPKCWGNSAH
+778 ITPPAKCWGNSAH

-816 IKDGSYNDAYG
+816 AKDGKYNDAYG

-869 NIYAPVQLSRYV
+869 NTYAPIQLSRYV
-881 TTIANSGTCYNLTL
+881 TTVANSGTCYNLTL
-895 IDKVTDYEGNVIL
+895 IDKVTDYEGNIIL
-908 DNHAEVKN
+908 NNQAEVKN
-916 QVQLASSTWDAVHQG
+916 TVQLAKSTWDAVHQG

-937 YSAGSDELIN
+937 YSAGSNELIN
-947 RINVHVAGKT
+947 QINVNVAGKT
-957 GTAQESEDKPDHALF
+957 GTAQESKVKPDHALF
-972 VSYAPYESPE
+972 VSYAPYEAPE

-1022 NATPSQD
+1022 NAEPSQD

>member
-35 LVHQLFVLQI
+35 LIHQLFVLQI
-45 KEGEEHMENFVY
+45 KEGQEHMENFVY

-64 IDSVRGNIYDCNG
+64 IDSVRGNIFDCNG
-77 NLLAYNEL
+77 YLLAYNEL
-85 SYSVVFSNDNAQT
+85 SYSVVFSNDTAQT
-98 TMAKNLKIS
+98 TMAKKLGIS
-107 ENELKNQIV
+107 ENETKNQIV
-116 DETIS
+116 SNTLS

-136 KLDANGNFQFTVKDQ
+136 KLDANGNYQYTVKDQ
-151 QLKNFLKDVY
+151 QLKLFLKDVY
-161 AKTDYDSMPD
+161 AQTDFDKMTD
-171 EQKNATADDIMEYLN
+171 AQKNSTADDIMKYL
-186 TKVFDVSD
+186 KEKIFDVAD
-194 SYSKEA
+194 TYSKEEA
-200 DLKIV
+200 LKIV
-205 GVRYKLWMNRYQQ
+205 AVRYKLWMNRYQQ

-253 RRYNDA
+253 RHYNDA

-266 GYIGAISDEEMKE
+266 GYIGAISDEELKE
-279 KNAKLSD
+279 RNADLSD
-286 EEQYTNEEMIGK
+286 NEKYTNEEMIGK

-311 TNGLETMYVDNL
+311 TNGSETMYVDNL
-323 GKVIDTVESKPAT
+323 GKVIETVESKPAT

-366 SYLTP
+366 TYLTP
-371 AYNVIAKENASIAIS
+371 AYNVVAEENSSIPIT

-393 NNNILSQDDMRAED
+393 NNNIFSLDHMHADD
-407 ATDTEKATIQA
+407 ATDTEKVTISA
-418 IDAQRQATLDLNL
+418 IETQTESTINR
-431 QKYCYD
+431 
-437 TLEDEITSIILS
+437 I
-449 YLTPAYNV
+449 
-457 IAKENASIAISDVYF
+457 
-472 GLFNNNILSQDDM
+472 DD
-485 RAEDATDTEKATIQ
+485 
-499 AIDAQRQATLDNLYT
+499 
-514 ILTSTF
+514 ILTTSF
-520 TPLSELDENY
+520 TPLSELDQTY
-530 QHYMEYICEVLSDNN
+530 QDYMEYICEILSEND
-545 IFHTSMIDKDDQE
+545 IFQSSMIDKEDQE
-558 FIDYTNN
+558 FIDYTSN

-580 AIDLS
+580 AIDIS
-585 ALKVESDYYDN
+585 ALQVESDYYDN

-606 IIEYLST
+606 IIEYLKQ
-613 DSEFDKLVIKV
+613 DSEFDKLVIKD
-624 MLQSGMITGD
+624 MLKSGEISGNM
-634 AVVQLLYDQG
+634 VVQLLYDQG
-644 ILNVDGDT
+644 VLNVDGDT
-652 EYQEYLAGN
+652 DYQEYLNGSFS
-661 YGAYDFMRKKIQNQE
+661 AYDFIRKKIQSQE
-676 ITPAMLALDI
+676 LTPAMLALDI

-715 TNEVDTAYYN
+715 TNEVDTDYYN
-725 QLLADKTTPLY
+725 KLLSDKTTPLY

-755 IAGLTEGVIDTGSI
+755 IAGLTEGVIDTSSV
-769 YFCNGLFEK
+769 YYCNGLFDK
-778 ITPSPKCWGNSAH
+778 ITPPAKCWGNSAH

-816 IKDGSYNDAYG
+816 AKDGKYNDAYG

-869 NIYAPVQLSRYV
+869 NTYAPIQLSRYV
-881 TTIANSGTCYNLTL
+881 TTVANSGTCYNLTL
-895 IDKVTDYEGNVIL
+895 IDKVTDYEGNIIL
-908 DNHAEVKN
+908 NNQAEVKN
-916 QVQLASSTWDAVHQG
+916 TVQLAKSTWDAVHQG

-937 YSAGSDELIN
+937 YSAGSNELIN
-947 RINVHVAGKT
+947 QINVNVAGKT
-957 GTAQESEDKPDHALF
+957 GTAQESKVKPDHALF
-972 VSYAPYESPE
+972 VSYAPYEAPE

-1022 NATPSQD
+1022 NAEPSQD

>member
-35 LVHQLFVLQI
+35 LIHQLFVLQI
-45 KEGEEHMENFVY
+45 KEGQEHMENFVY

-64 IDSVRGNIYDCNG
+64 IDSVRGNIFDCNG
-77 NLLAYNEL
+77 YLLAYNEL
-85 SYSVVFSNDNAQT
+85 SYSVVFSNDTAQT
-98 TMAKNLKIS
+98 TMAKKLGIS
-107 ENELKNQIV
+107 ENEAKNQIV
-116 DETIS
+116 SNTLS

-136 KLDANGNFQFTVKDQ
+136 KLDANGKYQYTVKDQ
-151 QLKNFLKDVY
+151 QLKLFLKDVY
-161 AKTDYDSMPD
+161 AQTDFDKMTD
-171 EQKNATADDIMEYLN
+171 AQKNSTADDIMKYL
-186 TKVFDVSD
+186 KEKIFDVAD
-194 SYSKEA
+194 TYSKEEA
-200 DLKIV
+200 LKIV
-205 GVRYKLWMNRYQQ
+205 AVRYKLWMNRYQQ

-253 RRYNDA
+253 RHYNDA

-266 GYIGAISDEEMKE
+266 GYIGAISDEELKE
-279 KNAKLSD
+279 RNAELSD
-286 EEQYTNEEMIGK
+286 NEKYTNEEMIGK

-311 TNGLETMYVDNL
+311 TNGSETMYVDNL
-323 GKVIDTVESKPAT
+323 GKVIETVESKPAT

-366 SYLTP
+366 TYLTP
-371 AYNVIAKENASIAIS
+371 AYNVVAEENSSIPIT

-393 NNNILSQDDMRAED
+393 NNNIFSLDHMHADD
-407 ATDTEKATIQA
+407 ATDTEKVTISA
-418 IDAQRQATLDLNL
+418 IETQTESTINR
-431 QKYCYD
+431 
-437 TLEDEITSIILS
+437 I
-449 YLTPAYNV
+449 
-457 IAKENASIAISDVYF
+457 
-472 GLFNNNILSQDDM
+472 DD
-485 RAEDATDTEKATIQ
+485 
-499 AIDAQRQATLDNLYT
+499 
-514 ILTSTF
+514 ILTTSF
-520 TPLSELDENY
+520 TPLSELDQTY
-530 QHYMEYICEVLSDNN
+530 QDYMEYICEILSEND
-545 IFHTSMIDKDDQE
+545 IFQSSMIDKEDQE
-558 FIDYTNN
+558 FIDYTSN

-580 AIDLS
+580 AIDIS
-585 ALKVESDYYDN
+585 ALQVESDYYDN

-606 IIEYLST
+606 IIEYLKQ
-613 DSEFDKLVIKV
+613 DSEFDKLVIKD
-624 MLQSGMITGD
+624 MLKSGEISGNM
-634 AVVQLLYDQG
+634 VVQLLYDQG
-644 ILNVDGDT
+644 VLNVDGDT
-652 EYQEYLAGN
+652 DYQEYLNGSSS
-661 YGAYDFMRKKIQNQE
+661 AYDFIRKKIQSQE
-676 ITPAMLALDI
+676 LTPAMLALDI
-686 CSGSAIVTDVNTGD
+686 CSGSAIVTDVNTGN

-715 TNEVDTAYYN
+715 TNEVDTDYYN
-725 QLLADKTTPLY
+725 KLLADKTTPLY

-755 IAGLTEGVIDTGSI
+755 IAGLTEGVIDTSSV
-769 YFCNGLFEK
+769 YYCNGLFDK
-778 ITPSPKCWGNSAH
+778 ITPPAKCWGNSAH

-816 IKDGSYNDAYG
+816 AKDGKYNDAYG

-869 NIYAPVQLSRYV
+869 NTYAPIQLSRYV
-881 TTIANSGTCYNLTL
+881 TTVANSGTCYNLTL
-895 IDKVTDYEGNVIL
+895 IDKVTDYEGNIIL
-908 DNHAEVKN
+908 NNQAEVKN
-916 QVQLASSTWDAVHQG
+916 TVQLSKSTWDAVHQG

-937 YSAGSDELIN
+937 YSAGSNELIN
-947 RINVHVAGKT
+947 QINVNVAGKT
-957 GTAQESEDKPDHALF
+957 GTAQESKVKPDHALF
-972 VSYAPYESPE
+972 VSYAPYEAPE

-1022 NATPSQD
+1022 NAEPSQD

>member
-35 LVHQLFVLQI
+35 LLHQLFVLQI
-45 KEGEEHMENFVY
+45 KEGQEHMENFVY

-64 IDSVRGNIYDCNG
+64 IDSVRGNIFDCNG
-77 NLLAYNEL
+77 YLLAYNEL
-85 SYSVVFSNDNAQT
+85 SYSVVFSNDTAQT
-98 TMAKNLKIS
+98 TMAKKLGIS
-107 ENELKNQIV
+107 ENETKNQIV
-116 DETIS
+116 SNTLS

-136 KLDANGNFQFTVKDQ
+136 KLDANGNYQYTVKDQ
-151 QLKNFLKDVY
+151 QLKLFLKDVY
-161 AKTDYDSMPD
+161 AQTDFDKMTD
-171 EQKNATADDIMEYLN
+171 AQKNSTADDIMKYL
-186 TKVFDVSD
+186 KEKIFDVAD
-194 SYSKEA
+194 TYSKEEA
-200 DLKIV
+200 LKIV
-205 GVRYKLWMNRYQQ
+205 AVRYKLWMNRYQQ

-253 RRYNDA
+253 RHYNDA

-266 GYIGAISDEEMKE
+266 GYIGAISDEELKE
-279 KNAKLSD
+279 RNADLSD
-286 EEQYTNEEMIGK
+286 NEKYTNEEMIGK

-311 TNGLETMYVDNL
+311 TNGSETMYVDNL
-323 GKVIDTVESKPAT
+323 GKVIETVESKPAT

-366 SYLTP
+366 TYLTP
-371 AYNVIAKENASIAIS
+371 AYNVVAEENSSIPIT

-393 NNNILSQDDMRAED
+393 NNNIFSLDHMHADD
-407 ATDTEKATIQA
+407 ATDTEKVTISA
-418 IDAQRQATLDLNL
+418 IETQTESTINR
-431 QKYCYD
+431 
-437 TLEDEITSIILS
+437 I
-449 YLTPAYNV
+449 
-457 IAKENASIAISDVYF
+457 
-472 GLFNNNILSQDDM
+472 DD
-485 RAEDATDTEKATIQ
+485 
-499 AIDAQRQATLDNLYT
+499 
-514 ILTSTF
+514 ILTTSF
-520 TPLSELDENY
+520 TPLSELDQTY
-530 QHYMEYICEVLSDNN
+530 QDYMEYICEILSEND
-545 IFHTSMIDKDDQE
+545 IFQSSMIDKEDQE
-558 FIDYTNN
+558 FIDYTSN

-580 AIDLS
+580 AIDIS
-585 ALKVESDYYDN
+585 ALQVESDYYDN

-606 IIEYLST
+606 IIEYLKQ
-613 DSEFDKLVIKV
+613 DSEFDKLVIKD
-624 MLQSGMITGD
+624 MLKSGEISGNM
-634 AVVQLLYDQG
+634 VVQLLYDQG
-644 ILNVDGDT
+644 VLNVDGDT
-652 EYQEYLAGN
+652 DYQEYLNGSFS
-661 YGAYDFMRKKIQNQE
+661 AYDFIRKKIQSQE
-676 ITPAMLALDI
+676 LTPAMLALDI

-715 TNEVDTAYYN
+715 TNEVDTDYYN
-725 QLLADKTTPLY
+725 KLLSDKTTPLY

-755 IAGLTEGVIDTGSI
+755 IAGLTEGVIDTSSV
-769 YFCNGLFEK
+769 YYCNGLFDK
-778 ITPSPKCWGNSAH
+778 ITPPAKCWGNSAH

-816 IKDGSYNDAYG
+816 AKDGKYNDAYG

-869 NIYAPVQLSRYV
+869 NTYAPIQLSRYV
-881 TTIANSGTCYNLTL
+881 TTVANSGTCYNLTL
-895 IDKVTDYEGNVIL
+895 IDKVTDYEGNIIL
-908 DNHAEVKN
+908 NNQAEVKN
-916 QVQLASSTWDAVHQG
+916 TVQLGKSTWDAVHQG

-937 YSAGSDELIN
+937 YSAGSNELIN
-947 RINVHVAGKT
+947 QINVNVAGKT
-957 GTAQESEDKPDHALF
+957 GTAQESKVKPDHALF
-972 VSYAPYESPE
+972 VSYAPYEAPE

-1022 NATPSQD
+1022 NAEPSQD

>member
-35 LVHQLFVLQI
+35 LIHQLFVLQI
-45 KEGEEHMENFVY
+45 KEGQEHMENFVY

-85 SYSVVFSNDNAQT
+85 SYSVVFSNDTAQT
-98 TMAKNLKIS
+98 TMAKKLGIS
-107 ENELKNQIV
+107 ENETKNQIV
-116 DETIS
+116 SNTLS

-136 KLDANGNFQFTVKDQ
+136 KLDANGNYQYTVKDQ
-151 QLKNFLKDVY
+151 QLKLFLKDVY
-161 AKTDYDSMPD
+161 AQTDFDKMTD
-171 EQKNATADDIMEYLN
+171 AQKNSTADDIMKYL
-186 TKVFDVSD
+186 KEKIFDVAD
-194 SYSKEA
+194 TYSKEEA
-200 DLKIV
+200 LKIV
-205 GVRYKLWMNRYQQ
+205 AVRYKLWMNRYQQ

-253 RRYNDA
+253 RHYNDA

-266 GYIGAISDEEMKE
+266 GYIGAISDEELKE
-279 KNAKLSD
+279 RNAELSD
-286 EEQYTNEEMIGK
+286 NEKYTNEEMIGK

-311 TNGLETMYVDNL
+311 TNGSETMYVDNL
-323 GKVIDTVESKPAT
+323 GKVIETVESKPAT

-366 SYLTP
+366 TYLTP
-371 AYNVIAKENASIAIS
+371 AYNVVAEENSSIPIT

-393 NNNILSQDDMRAED
+393 NNNIFSLDHMHADD
-407 ATDTEKATIQA
+407 ATDTEKVTISA
-418 IDAQRQATLDLNL
+418 IETQTESTINR
-431 QKYCYD
+431 
-437 TLEDEITSIILS
+437 I
-449 YLTPAYNV
+449 
-457 IAKENASIAISDVYF
+457 
-472 GLFNNNILSQDDM
+472 DD
-485 RAEDATDTEKATIQ
+485 
-499 AIDAQRQATLDNLYT
+499 
-514 ILTSTF
+514 ILTTSF
-520 TPLSELDENY
+520 TPLSELDQTY
-530 QHYMEYICEVLSDNN
+530 QDYMEYICEILSEND
-545 IFHTSMIDKDDQE
+545 IFQSSMIDKEDQE
-558 FIDYTNN
+558 FIDYTSN

-580 AIDLS
+580 AIDIS
-585 ALKVESDYYDN
+585 ALQVESDYYDN

-606 IIEYLST
+606 IIEYLKQ
-613 DSEFDKLVIKV
+613 DSEFDKLVIKD
-624 MLQSGMITGD
+624 MLKSGEISGNM
-634 AVVQLLYDQG
+634 VVQLLYDQG
-644 ILNVDGDT
+644 VLNVDGDT
-652 EYQEYLAGN
+652 DYQEYLNGSFS
-661 YGAYDFMRKKIQNQE
+661 AYDFIRKKIQSQE
-676 ITPAMLALDI
+676 LTPAMLALDI

-715 TNEVDTAYYN
+715 TNEVDTDYYN
-725 QLLADKTTPLY
+725 KLLADKTTPLY

-755 IAGLTEGVIDTGSI
+755 IAGLTEGVIDTSSV
-769 YFCNGLFEK
+769 YYCNGLFDK
-778 ITPSPKCWGNSAH
+778 ITPPAKCWGNSAH

-816 IKDGSYNDAYG
+816 AKDGKYNDAYG

-869 NIYAPVQLSRYV
+869 NTYAPIQLSRYV
-881 TTIANSGTCYNLTL
+881 TTVANSGTCYNLTL
-895 IDKVTDYEGNVIL
+895 IDKVTDYEGNIIL
-908 DNHAEVKN
+908 NNQAEVKN
-916 QVQLASSTWDAVHQG
+916 TVQLAKSTWDAVHQG

-937 YSAGSDELIN
+937 YSAGSNELIN
-947 RINVHVAGKT
+947 QINVNVAGKT
-957 GTAQESEDKPDHALF
+957 GTAQESKVKPDHALF
-972 VSYAPYESPE
+972 VSYAPYEAPE

-1022 NATPSQD
+1022 NAEPSQD